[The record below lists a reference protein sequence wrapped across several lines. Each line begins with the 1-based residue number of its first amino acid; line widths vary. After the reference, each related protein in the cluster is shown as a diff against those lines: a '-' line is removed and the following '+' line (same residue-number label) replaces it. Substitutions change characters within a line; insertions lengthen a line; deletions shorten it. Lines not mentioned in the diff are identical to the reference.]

1 MTDNN
6 KIILCG
12 FHHARLP
19 VADLERSFDWYATH
33 LGYERDFDFKKDG
46 KVIAWALLHPSG
58 GPPLVIALDST
69 RAACLADFPSLAFA
83 VPDEATLQS
92 LSATFEAAG
101 VTTGGIQRALAGFKL
116 PFVRDPD
123 GHLIGFY
130 MTGER
135 ERQPETARRGKLKRP
150 HFPKIA

>member
-1 MTDNN
+1 MSKNN
-6 KIILCG
+6 EITLCG

-19 VADLERSFDWYATH
+19 VSDLERSFAWYAAF

-46 KVIAWALLHPSG
+46 KVVAWALLHPSG
-58 GPPLVIALDST
+58 GPPLVIALDSA
-69 RAACLADFPSLAFA
+69 RALCMADFPSLAFA
-83 VPDEATLQS
+83 VPNEETLQS
-92 LSATFEAAG
+92 LHAAFDAAG
-101 VTTGGIQRALAGFKL
+101 VASGGIQQALAGFKL

-135 ERQPETARRGKLKRP
+135 ERQPKTSRKGSLKRP